1 MVKILALG
9 VATRVCRAKA
19 LDLGASKSRADLSVC
34 GKELDLLPAKI
45 LTQCCVFAHVAW
57 AAKSVF
63 ACGAR
68 S

>member
-19 LDLGASKSRADLSVC
+19 LDLGASKSRAVLSVC

-45 LTQCCVFAHVAW
+45 LTRVRVARVAW
-57 AAKSVF
+57 VAKSVF